1 MDITKSTKSDV
12 TILEL
17 KGRCEIQ
24 DFDLLSKH
32 LTDIIELGE
41 KRLILDFSS
50 LHFINSAGLRAIIV
64 AVQKMNN
71 ASGKVVF
78 CNVNETVEKLFGITG
93 YSSLLER
100 YSSVEEALKGIK
112 G

>member
-1 MDITKSTKSDV
+1 MEISKSTVSDV
-12 TILEL
+12 TVLEL

-41 KRLILDFSS
+41 KKLILDFSL

-93 YSSLLER
+93 YSSILER
-100 YSSVEEALKGIK
+100 FSSIEEAVEGLHN
-112 G
+112 